1 MFDFCSLK
9 NPSYPEYT
17 CLAHCGVLSLDIS
30 TAYPHLVVAGLYD
43 GNVAVY
49 NLCRFYLTVLQVKLM
64 FFFKSGESSTISK
77 PSHISS
83 ASNGKHSEPV
93 WQVYWA
99 PDNLDGY
106 QNFYR
111 LPVLHDDCS
120 SDSVTQTCAAA
131 PVMGGSPTGR
141 L

>member
-1 MFDFCSLK
+1 
-9 NPSYPEYT
+9 
-17 CLAHCGVLSLDIS
+17 
-30 TAYPHLVVAGLYD
+30 
-43 GNVAVY
+43 
-49 NLCRFYLTVLQVKLM
+49 M

-111 LPVLHDDCS
+111 LPVL
-120 SDSVTQTCAAA
+120 VYTIVRAI
-131 PVMGGSPTGR
+131 

>member
-49 NLCRFYLTVLQVKLM
+49 NLCRFYLTELQVKTDVPLQ
-64 FFFKSGESSTISK
+64 K
-77 PSHISS
+77 
-83 ASNGKHSEPV
+83 
-93 WQVYWA
+93 W
-99 PDNLDGY
+99 
-106 QNFYR
+106 
-111 LPVLHDDCS
+111 
-120 SDSVTQTCAAA
+120 
-131 PVMGGSPTGR
+131 
-141 L
+141 